1 MFYTDFVGMCYFNMS
16 FQILPTQPKK
26 TDGKVS
32 DGFV

>member
-1 MFYTDFVGMCYFNMS
+1 MFYTDLVGMCYFNM
-16 FQILPTQPKK
+16 FPQQPEK